1 MRNINKL
8 VGWDVVAEMQ
18 RQELV
23 GQTVQAWK
31 RNDPIEH
38 SRVVVDLNDAIEIC
52 RADPSLLVIET

>member
-18 RQELV
+18 RQKLV
-23 GQTVQAWK
+23 GQMVQAWK